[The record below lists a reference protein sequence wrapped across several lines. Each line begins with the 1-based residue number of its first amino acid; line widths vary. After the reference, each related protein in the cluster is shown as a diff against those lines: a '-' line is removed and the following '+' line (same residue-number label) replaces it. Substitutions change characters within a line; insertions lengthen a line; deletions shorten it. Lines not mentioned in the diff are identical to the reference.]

1 MEERILQPKAE
12 PEAIAEAPSPPQVP
26 FSDDAPGLSSAD
38 VESDEEGFEFEFPSI
53 SRDSPAGTAALA
65 DELFADGRIRTF
77 YPVFGRRGG
86 VHSSV
91 DGPTQP
97 APAAALRVRGQL
109 GRLFLEESRSRN
121 SSTSSTTS
129 TASSS
134 SSAATDDDGGGLE
147 GASPESYCL
156 WTPGSSASG
165 TSSPRPP
172 RKSSSTGS
180 MARWR
185 RISELV
191 VGRSH
196 SDGKEKFLFLPTP
209 PHKAPNKD
217 KPRPKPSP
225 AGGRKGSTTPAA
237 EADTVT
243 AVHRIAYIAKGG
255 SGGGGT
261 PRRTFLPYREELV
274 GLFANV
280 NGISRSHHHP
290 F

>member
-1 MEERILQPKAE
+1 MEERIPEPRELQ
-12 PEAIAEAPSPPQVP
+12 
-26 FSDDAPGLSSAD
+26 DHTAD
-38 VESDEEGFEFEFPSI
+38 VAVVPAEVRTGHVTDDGDDGSDGEFEFEFPFV

-65 DELFADGRIRTF
+65 DDLFADGRIRPF
-77 YPVFGRRGG
+77 YPVFGRAGG
-86 VHSSV
+86 A
-91 DGPTQP
+91 DPRAKDDAPP
-97 APAAALRVRGQL
+97 APRVRGPL
-109 GRLFLEESRSRN
+109 GLLFLEESREFSGR
-121 SSTSSTTS
+121 STTS

-134 SSAATDDDGGGLE
+134 AATSDEGGLE

-156 WTPGSSASG
+156 WTPGARSHPSASA
-165 TSSPRPP
+165 SAASPRSP
-172 RKSSSTGS
+172 RKSLSTGS

-209 PHKAPNKD
+209 PPSKEDDMDHFKPKT
-217 KPRPKPSP
+217 KPRPTPP
-225 AGGRKGSTTPAA
+225 ASGRKQSGA
-237 EADTVT
+237 
-243 AVHRIAYIAKGG
+243 AVHRIAYGAKGG
-255 SGGGGT
+255 SGGAAAGGT

-280 NGISRSHHHP
+280 NGISRSHQHP